1 MSYFDPLSPNFPF
14 TLGVEEEYQIIDP
27 ETRELRSFITQFMEM
42 DKGKMILREQMKPE
56 MMQSVVE
63 VGTNVCRNIDEVRAE
78 IVRLRGA
85 IASLAANQGLTIA
98 AAGTHP
104 FSSWHEQEIYPHE
117 RYYGVVNEMQDAA
130 RRLLIFGMHV
140 HVGMPNMD
148 LAIQIQNVIRYFLP
162 HILALSTSSP
172 FWMSR
177 NTGFKSY
184 RSIIFSNFPRTGI
197 PGEFASFHEFESY
210 INLLVQTGCIDDGKK
225 IWWDLRPHPY
235 FNTLEVRICDLC
247 TRVDEALT
255 VAALVQA
262 VMVKVYKLFTDNMT
276 FRIYDRML
284 VNENKW
290 RAVRYGIDGQ
300 LIDFGKQQSFS
311 ARQLVHE
318 LVDFVDDVVDDLG
331 SREAVAYALKI
342 LETGTSA
349 DRQLAMYERT
359 GDFKA
364 VVDQVVAETLEGVPV
379 DPSLASIDGL
389 DIKV

>member
-1 MSYFDPLSPNFPF
+1 MSYFDPLSPDFPF

-27 ETRELRSFITQFMEM
+27 QTRELRSFITQFME
-42 DKGKMILREQMKPE
+42 KGKMILREQMKPE

-63 VGTNVCRNIDEVRAE
+63 MGTNVCRTVDEVRDE

-85 IASLAANQGLTIA
+85 IASLAANQGMTIA

-104 FSSWHEQEIYPHE
+104 FSSWQTQEIYPHE

-148 LAIQIQNVIRYFLP
+148 LAIQIQNVARYFLP

-172 FWMSR
+172 FWLTR

-197 PGEFASFHEFESY
+197 PSEFASFHEFESY
-210 INLLVQTGCIDDGKK
+210 VDLLIKTGCIDDGKK
-225 IWWDLRPHPY
+225 IWWDIRPHPY

-255 VAALVQA
+255 VVALVQA
-262 VMVKVYKLFTDNMT
+262 VMVKIYKLFTDNMT
-276 FRIYDRML
+276 FRVYDRL
-284 VNENKW
+284 LINENKW
-290 RAVRYGIDGQ
+290 RAVRYGIDGE
-300 LIDFGKQQSFS
+300 LIDFGKQQSIP
-311 ARQLVHE
+311 ARKLIPE
-318 LVDFVDDVVDDLG
+318 LVNFVDDVVDDLG
-331 SREAVAYALKI
+331 SRQAVAYALKI

-349 DRQLAMYERT
+349 DRQLATYERT
-359 GDFKA
+359 GDFNA

-379 DPSLASIDGL
+379 DPSLATIEGL
-389 DIKV
+389 GVKM

>member
-27 ETRELRSFITQFMEM
+27 QTRELRSFITQFMEM

-63 VGTNVCRNIDEVRAE
+63 VGTNVCRNVDEVRAE

-130 RRLLIFGMHV
+130 RRLLIFGMHA

-197 PGEFASFHEFESY
+197 PGEFQSFNEFESY
-210 INLLVQTGCIDDGKK
+210 IDLLIKTGCIDNGKK

-247 TRVDEALT
+247 TRVDEAVT

-276 FRIYDRML
+276 FRIYNRML
-284 VNENKW
+284 INENKW
-290 RAVRYGIDGQ
+290 RAMRYGIDGQ

-311 ARQLVHE
+311 ARQLIHE

-331 SREAVAYALKI
+331 SRDAVAYALKI

-349 DRQLAMYERT
+349 DRQLATYERT

-379 DPSLASIDGL
+379 DPSLTTIDSLGV
-389 DIKV
+389 KA